1 MRQIFISLILFAFG
15 MTAMAQENSD
25 IILEV
30 GDEQITTAEFLHI
43 YTKNNRHQ
51 ELSYALDSLSAYMDL
66 FVNFKLKVVEA
77 KAMGL
82 DTLKGFRSELEG
94 YRTQLAQPY
103 LTDKSVEDELV
114 KEAYERSKY
123 DVKASHILFKIDPEV
138 TGKDTLAIY
147 NEAKMVRQKLLEGED
162 FTSLAKKHSDDESV
176 RYNNGSLGFF
186 TVFGMV
192 YPFETAAYNTKPG
205 EISDIVRTRFG
216 YHIIKVEEKRPA
228 KGRIRVAHIMVL
240 LPKDASEE
248 QTTQALERVDMIQKK
263 LDAGESFE
271 ELAKEFSE
279 DRRSGRQGGLLPW
292 FGVGGKMIAEF
303 ENAAFQLTEVG
314 EVSNA
319 LKTSYGY
326 HFIKLVDKEPIGS
339 FEEQKMQLQNR
350 ISNSAR
356 ASRSK
361 TVLVER
367 LMDEYNAVVHDDA
380 LQAVSEM
387 VTDSIFFG
395 KWDATPAYKMKDVV
409 FSFADA
415 EYTQEDF
422 ARYLTKFNRK
432 TEPKDLK
439 HFVNQRFEYFKEK
452 MILLYEEDNLES
464 KYEKFNFL
472 MKEYH
477 DGILLFDVTDRKV
490 WSKAVKDTAGLET
503 FYEKN
508 KEKYQWDTRYEV
520 HVLSAEDKKMR
531 KKVLKHLTKNSKAN
545 WVEVDSIFN
554 ASDSA
559 AVQKEHWTVY
569 EAGDNHFADELAKTY
584 DKKLEKNGRVIT
596 MMDDSRVL
604 DMRILKPSIKEIDE
618 ARGVIT
624 ADYQNHLEK
633 QWIKSLHEKYDVIIH
648 EDVLKKLAQ

>member
-1 MRQIFISLILFAFG
+1 MKQIFISLLMIAFG
-15 MTAMAQENSD
+15 MNAMAQENSD

-30 GDEQITTAEFLHI
+30 GDEQVMTAEFLHI

-77 KAMGL
+77 KTMGL
-82 DTLKGFRSELEG
+82 DTLKSFRSELSG

-103 LTDKSVEDELV
+103 LTDKSVEDELIR
-114 KEAYERSKY
+114 EAYERSKY
-123 DVKASHILFKIDPEV
+123 DVKASHILIKIDPEI
-138 TGKDTLAIY
+138 TGKDTLAAY
-147 NEAKMVRQKLLEGED
+147 NKAKMVRQKLLDGED
-162 FTSLAKKHSDDESV
+162 FGTLAKKYSDDESV
-176 RYNNGSLGFF
+176 RYNQGSLGYF

-192 YPFETAAYNTKPG
+192 YPFESAAYNTEVG

-216 YHIIKVEEKRPA
+216 YHIIKIEEKRLA

-240 LPKDASEE
+240 LPKDAIEE
-248 QTTQALERVDMIQKK
+248 QQAQAQERVEMIQKK

-292 FGVGGKMIAEF
+292 FGVGGKMIPEF
-303 ENAAFQLTEVG
+303 ENAAFQLSEVG
-314 EVSNA
+314 GVSNA
-319 LKTSYGY
+319 LRTSYGY
-326 HFIKLVDKEPIGS
+326 HFIKLVDVEPIGS
-339 FEEQKMQLQNR
+339 FEEQKIQLKNR

-367 LMDEYNAVVHDDA
+367 LMDDYNAVVHDEA
-380 LQAVSEM
+380 IKAVSDM
-387 VTDSIFFG
+387 ITDSIFYG
-395 KWDATPAYKMKDVV
+395 KWDAKAAYKMNDVV

-415 EYTQEDF
+415 QYTQEDF
-422 ARYLTKFNRK
+422 ARYMTKFNRK
-432 TEPKDLK
+432 SEPKVLT
-439 HFVNQRFEYFKEK
+439 HFINQKFDDFQEK
-452 MILLYEEDNLES
+452 MILLYEEENLES
-464 KYEKFNFL
+464 KYKKFNFL

-490 WSKAVKDTAGLET
+490 WSKAVKDTVGLEG

-508 KEKYQWDTRYEV
+508 KENYQWDTRYDV
-520 HVLSAEDKKMR
+520 HVLSADDKKLR
-531 KKVLKHLTKNSKAN
+531 KKVLKHIKKNPKAD
-545 WVEVDSIFN
+545 WAEIDSIYN
-554 ASDSA
+554 ASDSS
-559 AVQKEHWTVY
+559 AVVKEHWTVY
-569 EAGDNHFADELAKTY
+569 EAGDNHFADELAEEY
-584 DKKLEKNGRVIT
+584 AKKLEKKGRVIT
-596 MMDDSRVL
+596 LMDDSRVL
-604 DMRILKPSIKEIDE
+604 DMRLRKPSLKALHE

-624 ADYQNHLEK
+624 ADYQNYLEK
-633 QWIKSLHEKYDVIIH
+633 QWIKSLHEKYEVKIH

>member
-1 MRQIFISLILFAFG
+1 MRQIFISLILIAFG
-15 MTAMAQENSD
+15 VIAMAQENSD
-25 IILEV
+25 VIIEV
-30 GDEQITTAEFLHI
+30 GDEQVSTAEFLHI

-51 ELSYALDSLSAYMDL
+51 ELSYSLDSLSAYMDL

-77 KAMGL
+77 KSMGL
-82 DTLKGFRSELEG
+82 DTLKSYRSELRG

-114 KEAYERSKY
+114 REAYERSKY
-123 DVKASHILFKIDPEV
+123 DINASHILFKIDPEV
-138 TGKDTLAIY
+138 TGNDTLEIY
-147 NEAKMVRQKLLEGED
+147 NEAKMVHQKLLDGED
-162 FTSLAKKHSDDESV
+162 FTTLAKKYSDDESV
-176 RYNNGSLGFF
+176 RYNNGNLGFF

-192 YPFETAAYNTKPG
+192 YPFETAVYNTTPG

-216 YHIIKVEEKRPA
+216 YHIIKAQEKRPA

-240 LPKDASEE
+240 LPKDATEE
-248 QTTQALERVDMIQKK
+248 QTAQAMERVDMIQKK

-303 ENAAFQLTEVG
+303 ENVAFQLNDIG

-319 LKTSYGY
+319 LRTSYGY
-326 HFIKLVDKEPIGS
+326 HFVKLVDNEPIGS
-339 FEEQKMQLQNR
+339 FEEQKMQLKNR

-361 TVLVER
+361 TVLVDR
-367 LMDEYNAVVHDDA
+367 LIDEYNAVVHDDA
-380 LQAVSEM
+380 LQVVSEM

-395 KWDATPAYKMKDVV
+395 KWDATPAYKMNDVV
-409 FSFADA
+409 FSFADK

-422 ARYLTKFNRK
+422 ARYLTKYNRK
-432 TEPKDLK
+432 TEPKVLK
-439 HFVNQRFEYFKEK
+439 HFVNQKFEDFKDK
-452 MILLYEEDNLES
+452 MILLYEENNLEN
-464 KYEKFNFL
+464 KYDKFNFL

-490 WSKAVKDTAGLET
+490 WSKAVKDTVGLEA

-508 KEKYQWDTRYEV
+508 KDNYQWDTRYEV
-520 HVLSAEDKKMR
+520 HVLNADDKKLR
-531 KKVLKHLTKNSKAN
+531 KKIRKHIKKNPKTD
-545 WVEVDSIFN
+545 WVEIDSIFN

-569 EAGDNHFADELAKTY
+569 EAGDNHFADELAKEY
-584 DKKLEKNGRVIT
+584 SKKLERKGRVIT
-596 MMDDSRVL
+596 LMDDSRVL
-604 DMRILKPSIKEIDE
+604 DMRLRKPAIKKLEE

-624 ADYQNHLEK
+624 ADYQNYLEK
-633 QWIKSLHEKYDVIIH
+633 QWIKSLHEKYNVIIH
-648 EDVLKKLAQ
+648 EDVLEKLAQ